1 MIEVA
6 PSTFSR
12 VVNYGIVPLSKVVIR
27 FADYFD
33 VSIGFLLG
41 KTDIPTFYKTEN
53 PVYFYDRLEA
63 LAKKKGIKNQSAL
76 ATKTHIPRQC
86 FFDWKQKRSYPSLA
100 LLEYLA
106 DYFEVSID
114 YLVGRSDE

>member
-12 VVNYGIVPLSKVVIR
+12 VVNHGIVPLSKVVIR

-33 VSIGFLLG
+33 VSINFLLG
-41 KTDIPTFYKTEN
+41 KTDVPTFYKTEN

-86 FFDWKQKRSYPSLA
+86 FLTGNRN
-100 LLEYLA
+100 
-106 DYFEVSID
+106 EVIPH
-114 YLVGRSDE
+114 